1 MFMYFVQ
8 VLLMGFPSQFV
19 RKTYEMVDDPSTDLI
34 VSWSLNRTSF
44 VVWDHRALEKDVL
57 PKYFRH
63 NNFSSFIRQL
73 NVYGF
78 SKVDPERWE
87 FAHGVFQKGQKHL
100 LKNIKRR
107 KPSSCTSAL
116 VHLQDSQGMS
126 SSNGSTDT
134 EAKKSLK
141 DNKNKLMEELAK
153 LRQEQQNME
162 QCFQFIEQ
170 RLDLMEQLLHQRL
183 EGMDRQIRDIEHKFG
198 EICKT

>member
-1 MFMYFVQ
+1 
-8 VLLMGFPSQFV
+8 MGFPSQFI
-19 RKTYEMVDDPSTDLI
+19 RKTYEMVDDPSTDAI
-34 VSWSLNRTSF
+34 VSWSQNCNNSF
-44 VVWDHRALEKDVL
+44 VVWNHRDLEKHVL

-87 FAHGVFQKGQKHL
+87 FAHEVFQKGQKHL

-107 KPSSCTSAL
+107 KPTSYTSAL
-116 VHLQDSQGMS
+116 NHQQHPQGIS
-126 SSNGSTDT
+126 SSNGSTET
-134 EAKKSLK
+134 EEKESLK
-141 DNKNKLMEELAK
+141 DNKSKIIKELVK
-153 LRQEQQNME
+153 LRQEQQNMR

-170 RLDLMEQLLHQRL
+170 RLDLMEQILQQQLH
-183 EGMDRQIRDIEHKFG
+183 GMDIRIRYIERKFSEIWNSR